1 MKTCRRRP
9 SRRAAALPTVLVR
22 CLVTGGYGAIKMTKL
37 AHFCAGFD
45 RKKFSHKSAFVFS
58 TKSTQHGPLCVP
70 FKGRLV
76 SEYIMADVL
85 SPNYY

>member
-1 MKTCRRRP
+1 MKTCRRHP
-9 SRRAAALPTVLVR
+9 KRRAAAIPTVLVR

-58 TKSTQHGPLCVP
+58 TKSTQHGPLCA
-70 FKGRLV
+70 F
-76 SEYIMADVL
+76 
-85 SPNYY
+85 

>member
-9 SRRAAALPTVLVR
+9 TRRATAALPTVLVR

-58 TKSTQHGPLCVP
+58 TKSTQHGPLCA
-70 FKGRLV
+70 FLK
-76 SEYIMADVL
+76 AA
-85 SPNYY
+85 